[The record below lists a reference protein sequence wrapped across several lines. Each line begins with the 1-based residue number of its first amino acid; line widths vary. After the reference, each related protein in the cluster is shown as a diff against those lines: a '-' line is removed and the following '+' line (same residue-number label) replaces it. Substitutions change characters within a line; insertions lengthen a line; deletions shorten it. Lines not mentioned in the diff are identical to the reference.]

1 MVHGDTEF
9 GIVDKPAP
17 TNKSDANQPNSTRNQ

>member
-17 TNKSDANQPNSTRNQ
+17 TNKSDANQPTKLYQ